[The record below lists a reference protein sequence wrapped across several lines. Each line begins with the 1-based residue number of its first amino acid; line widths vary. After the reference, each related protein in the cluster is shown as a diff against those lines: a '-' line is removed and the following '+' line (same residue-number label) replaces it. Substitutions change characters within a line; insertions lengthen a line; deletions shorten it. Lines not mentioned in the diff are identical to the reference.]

1 MRAIVFGLMLSLSA
15 LIAGRAFA
23 GASCDATIEKAKGKL
38 VSCECGAQAKGALA
52 GSLAKCEGKFQK
64 ACSKA
69 KTIGGCTVQT
79 ESCAVAQSESETFV
93 TQHCVGSASGAFL
106 E

>member
-1 MRAIVFGLMLSLSA
+1 MRTIAIGVVLSLS
-15 LIAGRAFA
+15 LFIGRAAF

-52 GSLAKCEGKFQK
+52 GSLAKCQAKFQK
-64 ACSKA
+64 ACTKA
-69 KTIGGCTVQT
+69 KTIGGCTAQT
-79 ESCAVAQSESETFV
+79 ESCAQAQSEGDTFA
-93 TQHCVGSASGAFL
+93 TQHCVGSPSGAFV

>member
-1 MRAIVFGLMLSLSA
+1 MRAIVFGVVLSLSA

-38 VSCECGAQAKGALA
+38 VACECGAQARGALT
-52 GSLAKCEGKFQK
+52 GSVAKCDAKFQK
-64 ACSKA
+64 ACPKA

-79 ESCAVAQSESETFV
+79 ETSGPARSECEKFV
-93 TQHCVGSASGAFL
+93 TQHCVGSPSGAFL

>member
-1 MRAIVFGLMLSLSA
+1 MRAIVISAALSL
-15 LIAGRAFA
+15 LVGGTAFA
-23 GASCDATIEKAKGKL
+23 GASCDSTIEKAKGKL

-64 ACSKA
+64 ACGKG
-69 KTIGGCTVQT
+69 KTIGGCTAQT
-79 ESCAVAQSESETFV
+79 ESCPSAQSECESFV
-93 TQHCVGSASGAFL
+93 TQHCVGSPTGAFL